1 MSVFNRASRS
11 VLRKPSRTML
21 VVLAL
26 GFAMAIIISVDTSME
41 ASNDKTQEVIDET
54 IADTEAMVEQQEQFI
69 EEMQELSELQLSQIV
84 VRNMSFGT
92 GELALGTITQEVVDN
107 IMALENTSVVVPM
120 ISQPI
125 KEDVEDEGTR
135 QGSQGGGQTGGDR
148 PGGGGLFRN
157 PDYTINGVMIDTQ
170 VIDKYQIVPSDI
182 VSGRTLLESD
192 TRKVLI
198 EDDLTQYFGADVGD
212 LITIEET
219 SFEII
224 GLYSSNLDEKGVYM
238 TISDAQVL
246 FGLADDEYTSLD
258 VYANNSTNV
267 ESLVYDIS
275 QLYPS
280 FFVNSYESM
289 SSRFADRMATQQ
301 DNQITEIQT
310 SMDAEITQLE
320 EGMDDIESTG
330 SQIVFILTIT
340 AALIVLF
347 MMLFSVKERTKEIG
361 VLKALG
367 FNGGNVMSQFVIEGV
382 ILGFLGGAIGIMIG
396 WIGAPLISDA
406 LLSDTDVYASS
417 APGVGLMLQ
426 TIFMSVSLGAVGS
439 LYPAW
444 EASRKSPV
452 EAMRHE

>member
-238 TISDAQVL
+238 TISDAQML